1 MISQQHMSNQPDT
14 AEEPEQL
21 RQEIDETRAELGET
35 VHALAAKTDVK
46 ARARREVDERK
57 ARIGERKARA
67 RETAQRAVGNVR
79 SRPLPVATAVVVL
92 IGAAIPVIAVGRR

>member
-1 MISQQHMSNQPDT
+1 MSNQPDT

-46 ARARREVDERK
+46 ARAS
-57 ARIGERKARA
+57 G
-67 RETAQRAVGNVR
+67 G
-79 SRPLPVATAVVVL
+79 
-92 IGAAIPVIAVGRR
+92 